1 METTTLSEVTAAH
14 PQVYAGPLLLH
25 HTEAQRPLLQ
35 AAATGVHLQA
45 ALTEVLLQA
54 VPIEVHHQAV
64 TLQAHPE
71 AAVAS
76 QVEVT
81 PAEPA
86 DQHHQE
92 AQEAVKYADAKQHPV
107 IPETLKTFRHEK
119 ISNHNIVVCS
129 SCRGSKRSDF
139 S

>member
-1 METTTLSEVTAAH
+1 M
-14 PQVYAGPLLLH
+14 YAGPLLLP

-35 AAATGVHLQA
+35 AATTGAHIPA

-54 VPIEVHHQAV
+54 VHIEAHHQAV
-64 TLQAHPE
+64 SLQEHPE
-71 AAVAS
+71 AAVVS

-81 PAEPA
+81 PAAPA
-86 DQHHQE
+86 DPHHQE
-92 AQEAVKYADAKQHPV
+92 AQAAVQYADAKQHPG

-119 ISNHNIVVCS
+119 ISNHDIAIGS

>member
-1 METTTLSEVTAAH
+1 M
-14 PQVYAGPLLLH
+14 YADPRLLH

-35 AAATGVHLQA
+35 AATTGAHLQA

-54 VPIEVHHQAV
+54 VHIEAHHQAV
-64 TLQAHPE
+64 TLQVHPE
-71 AAVAS
+71 APVVT
-76 QVEVT
+76 QVEVI

-86 DQHHQE
+86 DPHHQE
-92 AQEAVKYADAKQHPV
+92 AQAAVQYADAKQHPGN
-107 IPETLKTFRHEK
+107 PETLKTFRHEK
-119 ISNHNIVVCS
+119 ISNHNIVVGS

>member
-1 METTTLSEVTAAH
+1 M
-14 PQVYAGPLLLH
+14 YADPLLLH

-35 AAATGVHLQA
+35 AATTGAHIPA

-54 VPIEVHHQAV
+54 VHIEAHHQAV
-64 TLQAHPE
+64 TLQVHPE
-71 AAVAS
+71 APVVTP
-76 QVEVT
+76 VEVT

-86 DQHHQE
+86 DPHHQE
-92 AQEAVKYADAKQHPV
+92 AQEAVQYADAKQHPG
-107 IPETLKTFRHEK
+107 IPQTLKTFRHEK
-119 ISNHNIVVCS
+119 ISNHNIVVGS

>member
-1 METTTLSEVTAAH
+1 M
-14 PQVYAGPLLLH
+14 YAGPLLLH
-25 HTEAQRPLLQ
+25 HTEAQRPHLP
-35 AAATGVHLQA
+35 AATTGVHLQA
-45 ALTEVLLQA
+45 APIEVLLQA
-54 VPIEVHHQAV
+54 VPIEAHHQAV
-64 TLQAHPE
+64 TLQVHPE
-71 AAVAS
+71 APVAT

-86 DQHHQE
+86 DPHHQE
-92 AQEAVKYADAKQHPV
+92 AQEAVQYADAKPHPG

-119 ISNHNIVVCS
+119 ISNHNIVVGS

>member
-1 METTTLSEVTAAH
+1 M
-14 PQVYAGPLLLH
+14 YADPRLLH
-25 HTEAQRPLLQ
+25 HTEAQRPHLQ
-35 AAATGVHLQA
+35 AAATGVHLPA

-54 VPIEVHHQAV
+54 APIEAHHQAV

-71 AAVAS
+71 APAAT
-76 QVEVT
+76 QAEVT

-86 DQHHQE
+86 GPHHQE
-92 AQEAVKYADAKQHPV
+92 AQAAVQYADAKQHPGN
-107 IPETLKTFRHEK
+107 PETLKTFRHEK
-119 ISNHNIVVCS
+119 ISNHDIAIGS

>member
-1 METTTLSEVTAAH
+1 M
-14 PQVYAGPLLLH
+14 YADPRLLH
-25 HTEAQRPLLQ
+25 HTEAQRPHLQ
-35 AAATGVHLQA
+35 AAATGVHLPA

-54 VPIEVHHQAV
+54 APIEAHHQAV

-71 AAVAS
+71 APAAT
-76 QVEVT
+76 QAEVT

-86 DQHHQE
+86 DPHHQE
-92 AQEAVKYADAKQHPV
+92 AQAAVQYADAKQHPG

-119 ISNHNIVVCS
+119 ISNHNIVVGS

>member
-1 METTTLSEVTAAH
+1 M
-14 PQVYAGPLLLH
+14 YADPLLLH

-35 AAATGVHLQA
+35 AATTGAHLQA

-86 DQHHQE
+86 DPHHQE
-92 AQEAVKYADAKQHPV
+92 AQAAVQYAGAKQHPR

-119 ISNHNIVVCS
+119 ISNHNIVVGS
-129 SCRGSKRSDF
+129 NCRGSKRSDF